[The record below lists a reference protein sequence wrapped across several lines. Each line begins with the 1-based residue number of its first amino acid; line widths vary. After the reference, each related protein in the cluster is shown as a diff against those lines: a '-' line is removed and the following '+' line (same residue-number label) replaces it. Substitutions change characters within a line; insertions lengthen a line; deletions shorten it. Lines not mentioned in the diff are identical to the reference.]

1 MLFNYTCVSSLIISF
16 NTFVEN
22 MMIIIDFN
30 TLNCYSTFFGGI
42 NNKSIQYFHRRQHTC
57 RKRRLDDTIGSEKQW
72 DNAANSIK
80 R

>member
-30 TLNCYSTFFGGI
+30 TLNCYSTFLEALTI
-42 NNKSIQYFHRRQHTC
+42 NLFNIFIEDSIHVENV
-57 RKRRLDDTIGSEKQW
+57 D
-72 DNAANSIK
+72 
-80 R
+80 